1 MNRRQLIVISAAAA
15 AVVTLG
21 AGSVFYDRSGAG
33 AGAASGDTENL
44 VRPHSPVFGPS
55 EAPVTIV
62 EFFDPSCEACR
73 AFYPFVKNI
82 LAQYPDDVRLVLRYA
97 AFHGGSDQAIG
108 TLEAAPGR

>member
-1 MNRRQLIVISAAAA
+1 M
-15 AVVTLG
+15 
-21 AGSVFYDRSGAG
+21 
-33 AGAASGDTENL
+33 
-44 VRPHSPVFGPS
+44 FGPS

-82 LAQYPDDVRLVLRYA
+82 LTQYPDDVRLVLRYA